1 MRNIFYIL
9 IFNFLYAQGVP
20 AGTTIENKAFLN
32 YKVGTEKFSL
42 ESNKVIDI
50 VDQKIDMK
58 IVCQESDSVI
68 VGVGETQRAMAFKLV
83 NRGNGKDSYSFTPIF
98 DNSSDFEVEN
108 RMIYQDNGDGL
119 FSSSS
124 DSLVNELELDADENA
139 TLFFVSD
146 IPPDALN
153 VSING
158 LKVYSEN
165 YKELA
170 YGESKRLD
178 TYYAL
183 MAAKENALSDMC
195 RYKVSNLALK
205 LEKSATLSSDKLYKG
220 STIHYSL
227 AVKVIGKGTLSNI
240 VVEDNIP
247 EGTVYIP
254 NSLQLDGVNN
264 GDFNGTA
271 ISMNLGEI
279 IQEEENSDTKY
290 LISFDVKVN

>member
-178 TYYAL
+178 TYYVL